1 MEDTFGP
8 QIGVYVFKTIFNE
21 PLKEKKNIKQ
31 DLEITVKIAP
41 ESSADQRMT
50 IPFPSKL
57 VKSQ

>member
-21 PLKEKKNIKQ
+21 PLKEKNIKQ

-41 ESSADQRMT
+41 ESSAD
-50 IPFPSKL
+50 
-57 VKSQ
+57 